1 MRNVQRGFPYKLSVI
16 RFYLV
21 RVTMNMNY
29 SVDEDYRN
37 MLSIFRYNDLQ
48 TLLGTFGLNRAGRKS
63 ELRDRAIELLRTRPA
78 NISYSAYTAKIYEI
92 HRSMQHE
99 LPSNDS
105 MMRRLSQNQQ
115 QQRQMILSVG
125 QIQIPPQRMYQ
136 PPQRMYQPPQRMY
149 QPPQRMYQQPQYPQQ
164 SMHMARAGLPQVM
177 PKMQRGMYGNHNI
190 SNSIPANNMDNNNIQ
205 YIAAGNYQP
214 SGTRTIVS
222 HQLPLKQQM
231 NIVEQDALGLGTMAS
246 GNNSYIPSIETVAKI
261 KFKKLPFYEVID
273 EVIKPTLLTGT
284 DRCTLQNVPRDT
296 KETTFKH
303 TLSLE
308 QANYVCMNRDFSHGK
323 TEYHNHFQIRIC
335 QLIEP
340 VSNESPDCMPLGL
353 HIRVNMKTCP
363 LPPIAPNTRPGTESR
378 RTARPI
384 NCTANVKLSPIVVNN
399 ITINWTPD
407 GKHYVFALYIVKKIT
422 VDTLIKKLQDKGGRS
437 TEETKNYIIKKLA
450 DVDPDLATT
459 TSYRFSLVCPLGKIR
474 MKIPVKSIHCTH
486 LQCFDASTFI
496 LMNEKKPT
504 WMCPTCNK
512 PCLYDD
518 IQIDNYFLEIV
529 SNTTLK
535 DCIKE
540 IEFLADG
547 TWRVYEE
554 TIETKNT
561 NSTPDEV
568 KPIESVNLDSDDE
581 NCIETKTEPSLE
593 SSRTQKPENN
603 LKSSFVDL
611 TLSGDEEPPTEK
623 DQQENEAKV
632 ADAIQPIAVVDLK
645 PQAQVQPQQAVT
657 SSEQGLVIEIESP
670 SPPSSP
676 APTTEA

>member
-1 MRNVQRGFPYKLSVI
+1 
-16 RFYLV
+16 
-21 RVTMNMNY
+21 MNMNNY
-29 SVDEDYRN
+29 SVDERYRN
-37 MLSIFRYNDLQ
+37 MLSIFRYSDLQ
-48 TLLGTFGLNRAGRKS
+48 TLLGIFGQNRGGRKS
-63 ELRDRAIELLRTRPA
+63 ELKDRAIELLRTRPA
-78 NISYSAYTAKIYEI
+78 NVNYSAYIGKINEI
-92 HRSMQHE
+92 YRTLQHE

-115 QQRQMILSVG
+115 NQMQMISSVG
-125 QIQIPPQRMYQ
+125 QIPMPPQRMYQ
-136 PPQRMYQPPQRMY
+136 P
-149 QPPQRMYQQPQYPQQ
+149 PQYPQQ

-177 PKMQRGMYGNHNI
+177 PKMQRGMYGNHV
-190 SNSIPANNMDNNNIQ
+190 SNSIPANNMVNNNIQ
-205 YIAAGNYQP
+205 YIPAGNYQ
-214 SGTRTIVS
+214 SSRTQTIVS
-222 HQLPLKQQM
+222 HQLPPNQQM
-231 NIVEQDALGLGTMAS
+231 SIIIQDALGFGTTAS
-246 GNNSYIPSIETVAKI
+246 GNNSYIPSVETVAQI

-284 DRCTLQNVPRDT
+284 DRCTLLNVPRDM

-308 QANYVCMNRDFSHGK
+308 HANSVSSNRDFSDGK
-323 TEYHNHFQIRIC
+323 NEYRNQFQIRIC

-340 VSNESPDCMPLGL
+340 VPNESPDYMPLGL

-363 LPPIAPNTRPGTESR
+363 LPPILPNTRTNKLTEPR

-384 NCTANVKLSPIVVNN
+384 NCTTNVKLSPIVSNN

-407 GKHYVFALYIVKKIT
+407 KKNYVFAMYLVKKLT
-422 VDTLIKKLQDKGGRS
+422 VDTLIKKLQDKGGRNS
-437 TEETKNYIIKKLA
+437 EETKSYIIQKLA
-450 DVDPDLATT
+450 DDDPDLATT
-459 TSYRFSLVCPLGKIR
+459 TSYRFSLVCPLGKMR
-474 MKIPVKSIHCTH
+474 MKIPAKSIHCDH

-518 IQIDNYFLEIV
+518 IQIENYFLEVV
-529 SNTTLK
+529 SSPTLK
-535 DCIKE
+535 DCNKE

-554 TIETKNT
+554 TIEVQNT
-561 NSTPDEV
+561 NSTPDKV
-568 KPIESVNLDSDDE
+568 KPIESVDLDSDDE
-581 NCIETKTEPSLE
+581 NYIEPRTEPSLE
-593 SSRTQKPENN
+593 NSKTQEPENN

-623 DQQENEAKV
+623 DKQENEAQA
-632 ADAIQPIAVVDLK
+632 ADAIQPVTVVDLK

-657 SSEQGLVIEIESP
+657 SSEQGSVIEIDSP

-676 APTTEA
+676 TPTTEAS